1 MQHSFSRF
9 AIVALMAIPALVLWL
24 VVFAP
29 FTGAAAAS
37 SSETSVPTPV
47 PSSGSGSPVAST
59 WEEPVAIVN
68 GRMITQRD
76 LYEAMLDAIGESVL
90 DQLITEELILQAA
103 ESAGVSVPDSV
114 IEQKMAQIRA
124 QFSTE
129 ADYQEALKQSGLSDR
144 SLRRQLLLN
153 ELVTRLLTP
162 QVNVTDEDVKAYFD
176 EHQAELGQPE
186 QVRARHI
193 LVKTKEE
200 AEKIRAQLE
209 EGADFAE
216 LARKYSLD
224 ESSAA
229 DGGELGFL
237 TADQLVPEFSEAA
250 FALEVG
256 AISQPVQTQYGYHI
270 IQVEEKKPAVPAK
283 LEEVSR
289 TIVETLTKDRIRQ
302 IVPIWL
308 RQLRAKAT
316 IQTFWPPAVEPP
328 VAEAPGG
335 QG

>member
-1 MQHSFSRF
+1 M
-9 AIVALMAIPALVLWL
+9 
-24 VVFAP
+24 
-29 FTGAAAAS
+29 
-37 SSETSVPTPV
+37 
-47 PSSGSGSPVAST
+47 
-59 WEEPVAIVN
+59 AIVN
-68 GRMITQRD
+68 GRIITQRD

-129 ADYQEALKQSGLSDR
+129 ADYQEALRQSGLSDR

-289 TIVETLTKDRIRQ
+289 AIVETLTKDRIRQ

-316 IQTFWPPAVEPP
+316 IQTFWPPAMEPP
-328 VAEAPGG
+328 AAEAPGG